1 MEMDQKIDT
10 GMERRVMTFEYPPDI
25 HPHWKKGSPEFSQVV
40 NAGSLAM
47 PFLEPYLIRTM
58 GVAKKHITD
67 PQLLAEVEDYIA
79 QEAQHFQ
86 QHKRF
91 NDLLKARGYTCIE
104 KLEEQLLAD
113 YTKFF
118 QDRSL
123 KFNVAYAEGFE
134 SMALAI
140 GHMLVEHRQE
150 LFGGADPNVASLVLW
165 HFVEEI
171 EHKNVTFSVYEHLYG
186 GYFFRVFG
194 LLYATAH
201 IFAYTG
207 RAYRALLREDG
218 LWPGLK
224 TKWAMWKQLAKIFWW
239 LGPKWARPF
248 KPGYDP
254 AKVKDPQWAKEW
266 VALHRQG
273 EDRLNRLDTDHLE
286 NKSPAL
292 AA

>member
-1 MEMDQKIDT
+1 MAEDQKVET
-10 GMERRVMTFEYPPDI
+10 GMERRVMKFEYPADI
-25 HPHWKKGSPEFSQVV
+25 HPHWKKASPEFSHIV
-40 NAGSLAM
+40 NGGSLAM
-47 PFLEPYLIRTM
+47 PFLEPYLIRVM
-58 GVAKKHITD
+58 GVAKKQITD

-91 NDLLKARGYTCIE
+91 NDMLKAWGYECIDTLE
-104 KLEEQLLAD
+104 TKLLDD

-118 QDRSL
+118 QKRSL

-140 GHMLVEHRQE
+140 GHMLVERRQE
-150 LFGGADPNVASLVLW
+150 LFGGADPNVSSLVLW

-171 EHKNVTFSVYEHLYG
+171 EHKNVTFGVYEHLYG
-186 GYFFRVFG
+186 GYFYRIFG
-194 LLYATAH
+194 FLYATVH
-201 IFAYTG
+201 IFGYSG

-239 LGPKWARPF
+239 LGPKWVRPF
-248 KPGYDP
+248 KPGYNP
-254 AKVKDPQWAKEW
+254 AKVQDPQWAKDW
-266 VALHRQG
+266 VGLHRQG
-273 EDRLNRLDTDHLE
+273 EDRLNHLDTDHLE